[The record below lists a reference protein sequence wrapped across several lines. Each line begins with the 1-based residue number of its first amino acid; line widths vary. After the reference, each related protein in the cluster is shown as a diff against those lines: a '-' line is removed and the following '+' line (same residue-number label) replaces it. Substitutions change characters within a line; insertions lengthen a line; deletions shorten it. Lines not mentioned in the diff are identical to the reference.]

1 MAYNYNNEVIDLL
14 LKKNLGS
21 SYTTSSLV
29 SGQESQILEKFHN
42 LQVFFDTITDKN
54 ESAFTWSSATNV
66 TGGGTVKTL
75 DNVAGESN
83 PGYFTHIKKYENIP
97 MTSVPGTEYR
107 GWKPSNDV
115 MKEKFKN
122 VILGKSNFDFII
134 SSNITSFETIY
145 NSSSAFKP
153 IINNGVLIFLG
164 NVKPQGNN
172 TITMKEVYI
181 VEGYSGTFANVQL
194 NDIADISSS
203 NPLDKQP
210 LIFDGSTQKWTEG
223 SIKFDHFPI
232 QGLGDLED
240 VDTTSVVP
248 NDGIFWNGF
257 DWSSR
262 VLVHLMEHF
271 SDIDTSEIQKKT
283 VTVYV
288 PPSLPANTSCLTT
301 TTKINVINSSG
312 NKYVFNNGYS
322 YDSSMKYGL
331 YTKTYTFTNIPS
343 NHPIA
348 ILNSGNANISYVP
361 KNSSAIIIKVSD
373 GGFSTNSYN
382 DYYTFKDSNNNSIY
396 IGNGSFLF
404 MRGQSYK
411 FVADGISSSHPFFIY
426 YNGTSTSSISGNSG
440 EITFTIPNNHSLTS
454 GALYYQCSNHSSM
467 KANLSLL
474 NKAVSG
480 STNDGTYDFYYGDV
494 TVTVTGDFGTV
505 SVYCY
510 YHGYMGGENLLSYVT
525 ACNPSSGTTQQEEQT
540 LSTYN
545 DNKYPLSLVYDDIS
559 GNFKATRLQFPVTS
573 INDISNVNTSTIVP
587 QNNQI
592 LVWDDGFGEWVADNV
607 SEPINHLM
615 DVSGLNIAG
624 IKEGEGI
631 VLDPSGGNKFIVKK
645 IPRKIDSINSLR
657 DVNIS
662 GLRTQIPQWSQIL
675 KMNASDEAIND
686 NFGSCV
692 TMNSEYMLIGSY
704 NANGIS
710 LPDVGKVYV
719 WKKSYTSF
727 SEYQILEPNIQGSD
741 MNFGSSIAIKD
752 NFVIIGAPNH
762 THSSKEKAGSVYY
775 YKYNSGQGRWGILN
789 NGPYKEDELIQH
801 SSPTAFDRFGCSVSV
816 DTYMIIG
823 ASGKGGTGKGKAS
836 IYKYQSNNWVYVK
849 DIVGSTAAS
858 NDEFG
863 HKVQTRGNQ
872 AFVSAPNH
880 NNNRGII
887 YIFNRTNG
895 GSENWG
901 ETQKIVNEGSF
912 IGTNFGN
919 DFSFGSEWGII
930 GSKRSGILE
939 GQAYYVKYY
948 ATTERW
954 GLQGTT
960 DYKPNQIIVAGDG
973 HSDDG
978 FGYSVSIY
986 GNNAV
991 VGAYK
996 KKEDGTNVSGG
1007 AYIYKYTGE
1016 NYWILDKKINAN
1028 DLQQDDEYG
1037 ISVFIY
1043 DRYAVVGSWKEESS
1057 NTDLNAGAAYLFNIA
1072 NPNNSG
1078 TRCLIYDTDVNRY
1091 VVGMITSAGVG
1102 VLIRNI
1108 NQLRDISGAEWE
1120 NTTDISKNSV
1130 LVYDDTLLP
1139 VALRYEVVK
1148 PGTKITISDISDVD
1162 LSGVE
1167 TGKALIY
1174 DASLNK
1180 WIPGDAG
1187 GDAAGVGV
1195 FNAPPDPPTTGQMY
1209 YDSSDNKFY
1218 GRLIDTWEEVL
1229 THGTGYFFGHSTDT
1243 LRDLSG
1249 VSSITSFSLIWENPV
1264 QRKSPIA
1271 AKNAVD
1277 KVDGDYYLPAINDMY
1292 IEIVP
1297 ENQNYTGTGIKIGGK
1312 NLNTGVVSG
1321 NTTQKISV
1329 YSPASQ
1335 QLTTGVI
1342 VYKTGESPSG
1352 FSGTKDKIELIG
1364 GKQVYRINPSTLT
1377 LTSGTTYKARVWF
1390 RNSSSADNKYKEIKG
1405 ITL

>member
-21 SYTTSSLV
+21 AYTTSSLV
-29 SGQESQILEKFHN
+29 SGQETQTLEKFHN

-122 VILGKSNFDFII
+122 VILGRSNFDFII

-164 NVKPQGNN
+164 NVKPEGNN

-240 VDTTSVVP
+240 VDTTSAVP
-248 NDGIFWNGF
+248 NYGIFWNGF

-262 VLVHLMEHF
+262 VLVHLMNHF
-271 SDIDTSEIQKKT
+271 SDIDTTEQ
-283 VTVYV
+283 
-288 PPSLPANTSCLTT
+288 
-301 TTKINVINSSG
+301 
-312 NKYVFNNGYS
+312 
-322 YDSSMKYGL
+322 
-331 YTKTYTFTNIPS
+331 
-343 NHPIA
+343 
-348 ILNSGNANISYVP
+348 
-361 KNSSAIIIKVSD
+361 
-373 GGFSTNSYN
+373 
-382 DYYTFKDSNNNSIY
+382 
-396 IGNGSFLF
+396 
-404 MRGQSYK
+404 
-411 FVADGISSSHPFFIY
+411 FIR
-426 YNGTSTSSISGNSG
+426 T
-440 EITFTIPNNHSLTS
+440 
-454 GALYYQCSNHSSM
+454 
-467 KANLSLL
+467 
-474 NKAVSG
+474 
-480 STNDGTYDFYYGDV
+480 
-494 TVTVTGDFGTV
+494 
-505 SVYCY
+505 
-510 YHGYMGGENLLSYVT
+510 
-525 ACNPSSGTTQQEEQT
+525 
-540 LSTYN
+540 STYN
-545 DNKYPLSLVYDDIS
+545 NNKYPLSLVYDDVS
-559 GNFKATRLQFPVTS
+559 GNFKARRLQFPVTS
-573 INDISNVNTSTIVP
+573 LNDISNVNTSTIVP

-592 LVWDDGFGEWVADNV
+592 LVWDDGFQEWVADNV

-615 DVSGLNIAG
+615 DVSGLNISG

-662 GLRTQIPQWSQIL
+662 GLNTQIPQWSQIL
-675 KMNASDEAIND
+675 KMDASDEAIND
-686 NFGSCV
+686 NFGSYV
-692 TMNSEYMLIGSY
+692 TMNSEYMLIGSH
-704 NANGIS
+704 NANGTS
-710 LPDVGKVYV
+710 LSDVGKVYV

-727 SEYQILEPNIQGSD
+727 SEYQILEPNVQGAN
-741 MNFGSSIAIKD
+741 MNFGSSISIKD

-789 NGPYKEDELIQH
+789 NGPYKEDEVIQH
-801 SSPTAFDRFGCSVSV
+801 SSPVAFDRFGCSVSV

-823 ASGKGGTGKGKAS
+823 ASGKGGSGPGKAS

-849 DIVGSTAAS
+849 DIVGSTAAN

-863 HKVQTRGNQ
+863 HKVETIGNQ

-880 NNNRGII
+880 NTNRGII

-901 ETQKIVNEGSF
+901 ETQRIVNEGSY
-912 IGTNFGN
+912 INTYFGN

-939 GQAYYVKYY
+939 GQAYYVRYY

-978 FGYSVSIY
+978 FGYSVCLY
-986 GNNAV
+986 GNNVV

-1016 NYWILDKKINAN
+1016 NYWELDKEINAN
-1028 DLQQDDEYG
+1028 DIQQGDEYG

-1043 DRYAVVGSWKEESS
+1043 ERYAVVGSWKEESS
-1057 NTDLNAGAAYLFNIA
+1057 NTDLNAGAAYLFNIP
-1072 NPNNSG
+1072 NPSNSG

-1130 LVYDDTLLP
+1130 MVYDDTLLP

-1148 PGTKITISDISDVD
+1148 PGTRITISDISDVD

-1195 FNAPPDPPTTGQMY
+1195 FNAPPETDPPTIGQMY

-1218 GRLIDTWEEVL
+1218 GRLQESWEEVL

-1243 LRDLSG
+1243 MSHFNNTFSMKTEDWTT
-1249 VSSITSFSLIWENPV
+1249 SSIKIREFAATIQFLNTDGFFWNHNTFEGAYRVVVSGALTTLYNSTYGTTGAQLPGTYDYTNIVSGRYFYATWKPPPQDVLDNICDLVNTRMFSINWRNPI

-1271 AKNAVD
+1271 PKNASD
-1277 KVDGDYYLPAINDMY
+1277 KVDGDYYLPVIHDMY

-1312 NLNTGVVSG
+1312 NLSTTLVDG
-1321 NTTQKISV
+1321 NTTQKVTVPPTTPNELGGPYS
-1329 YSPASQ
+1329 SPATI
-1335 QLTTGVI
+1335 LTNGVRI
-1342 VYKTGESPSG
+1342 YKTGESPDG
-1352 FSGTKDKIELIG
+1352 FTGTKDNIQKPG
-1364 GKQVYRINPSTLT
+1364 GYGENQIYRINPSTLT
-1377 LTSGTTYKARVWF
+1377 LASGTTYKARVWF
-1390 RNSSSADNKYKEIKG
+1390 RNSSSADNKYKEIKE

>member
-21 SYTTSSLV
+21 AYTTSSLV
-29 SGQESQILEKFHN
+29 SGQETQTLEKFHN

-97 MTSVPGTEYR
+97 MTSIPGTEYR
-107 GWKPSNDV
+107 GWKPSNDA

-164 NVKPQGNN
+164 NVKPEGNN

-181 VEGYSGTFANVQL
+181 VDGYSGTFANVQL

-262 VLVHLMEHF
+262 VLVHLMNHF
-271 SDIDTSEIQKKT
+271 SDIDTTEQ
-283 VTVYV
+283 
-288 PPSLPANTSCLTT
+288 
-301 TTKINVINSSG
+301 
-312 NKYVFNNGYS
+312 
-322 YDSSMKYGL
+322 
-331 YTKTYTFTNIPS
+331 
-343 NHPIA
+343 
-348 ILNSGNANISYVP
+348 
-361 KNSSAIIIKVSD
+361 
-373 GGFSTNSYN
+373 
-382 DYYTFKDSNNNSIY
+382 
-396 IGNGSFLF
+396 
-404 MRGQSYK
+404 
-411 FVADGISSSHPFFIY
+411 FIR
-426 YNGTSTSSISGNSG
+426 S
-440 EITFTIPNNHSLTS
+440 
-454 GALYYQCSNHSSM
+454 
-467 KANLSLL
+467 
-474 NKAVSG
+474 
-480 STNDGTYDFYYGDV
+480 
-494 TVTVTGDFGTV
+494 
-505 SVYCY
+505 
-510 YHGYMGGENLLSYVT
+510 
-525 ACNPSSGTTQQEEQT
+525 
-540 LSTYN
+540 STYN
-545 DNKYPLSLVYDDIS
+545 NNKYPLSLVYDDVS
-559 GNFKATRLQFPVTS
+559 GNFKARRLQFPVTS
-573 INDISNVNTSTIVP
+573 LNDISNVNTSTIVP

-592 LVWDDGFGEWVADNV
+592 LVWDDGFQEWVADNV

-615 DVSGLNIAG
+615 DVSGLNISG

-662 GLRTQIPQWSQIL
+662 GLNTQIPQWTQIL
-675 KMNASDEAIND
+675 KMDASDEAIND
-686 NFGSCV
+686 NFGSYV
-692 TMNSEYMLIGSY
+692 TMNSEYMLIGSH
-704 NANGIS
+704 NANGTS
-710 LPDVGKVYV
+710 LSDVGKVYV

-727 SEYQILEPNIQGSD
+727 SEYQILEPNVQGAN
-741 MNFGSSIAIKD
+741 MNFGSSISIKD

-789 NGPYKEDELIQH
+789 NGPYKEDEVIQH
-801 SSPTAFDRFGCSVSV
+801 SSPVAFDRFGCSVSV

-823 ASGKGGTGKGKAS
+823 ASGKGGSGPGKAS

-849 DIVGSTAAS
+849 DIVGSTAAN

-863 HKVQTRGNQ
+863 HKVETKGNQ

-880 NNNRGII
+880 NTNRGII

-901 ETQKIVNEGSF
+901 ETQRIVNEGSF
-912 IGTNFGN
+912 INTYFGN

-978 FGYSVSIY
+978 FGYSVCLY

-1016 NYWILDKKINAN
+1016 NYWELDKEINAN
-1028 DLQQDDEYG
+1028 DIQQGDEYG

-1043 DRYAVVGSWKEESS
+1043 ERYAVVGSWKEESS
-1057 NTDLNAGAAYLFNIA
+1057 NTDLNAGAAYLFNIP
-1072 NPNNSG
+1072 NPSNSG

-1130 LVYDDTLLP
+1130 MVYDDTLLP

-1148 PGTKITISDISDVD
+1148 PGTRITISDISDVD

-1243 LRDLSG
+1243 LRDLSA
-1249 VSSITSFSLIWENPV
+1249 VPLYSITNTGIFHTSSALVHSLDPGDNVWMYLGDGSFLTKLTIKQDVQNGWNFEPYNNQEVGSGYSGYLALQMNRLKNSVEYVGGVWPTGLSSQANVWLKYTDDNGLGGGEVGWYLRSSEQTTQNGVKLIWENPV

-1271 AKNAVD
+1271 PKNAAD

-1292 IEIVP
+1292 IEIVA
-1297 ENQNYTGTGIKIGGK
+1297 ESQNYTGTGIKIGGK

-1329 YSPASQ
+1329 YSTASQ

-1342 VYKTGESPSG
+1342 VYKTSESPSG

-1364 GKQVYRINPSTLT
+1364 EKQIYRINPSTLT
-1377 LTSGTTYKARVWF
+1377 LASGTTYKARVWF